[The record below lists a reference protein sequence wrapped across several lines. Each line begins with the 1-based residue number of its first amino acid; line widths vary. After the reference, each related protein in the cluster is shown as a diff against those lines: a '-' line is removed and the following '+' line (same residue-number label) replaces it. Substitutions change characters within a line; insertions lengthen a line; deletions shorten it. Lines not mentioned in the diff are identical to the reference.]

1 MSHSKVFVPLVIA
14 SMGACA
20 SVHAQS
26 SLQLYGVVDIAA
38 GSFQYSGAKG
48 SAANARLT
56 KVEGNQM
63 ITSFIGLKGTEVL
76 GGGLKAGF
84 VIESFLRPDSGA
96 SGRYGSSDPFW
107 SRAANVWVQGG
118 LGQLTLGRQGSLLF
132 VNTLQFNPLGAAFGL
147 SPAIRLTFGGT
158 KVYDKSDSGWSNA
171 LTYQTRNLSGFTG
184 AVQVQFGEDAS
195 KDERTSYALS
205 ARYVSGPFAIGGAW
219 QTMRSNEAPKPKNLT
234 AGQAQNFG
242 MLGVSYDAG
251 CAKFFG
257 QYGAFANKG
266 FSVIDDNIDTRL
278 YQVGAAVPVTRSGK
292 LLVSY
297 GQSKEE
303 AASGST
309 PADVKHSILTLAY
322 DHYLSK
328 RTDVYAA
335 FMLDDED
342 KANSKKGYTYTV
354 GVRHAF

>member
-48 SAANARLT
+48 STFNSRLT

-63 ITSFIGLKGTEVL
+63 ITSFIGLKGVEDL

-107 SRAANVWVQGG
+107 SRAANVWLQGG

-158 KVYDKSDSGWSNA
+158 KVYDKSDSGWSNE
-171 LTYQTRNLSGFTG
+171 LTYQTPNLSGFTG
-184 AVQVQFGEDAS
+184 ALQVQFGEDAS
-195 KDERTSYALS
+195 KNERTSYALS
-205 ARYVSGPFAIGGAW
+205 ARYASGPFAIGGAW
-219 QTMRSNEAPKPKNLT
+219 QTVRSAEAPKAPNIIT

-242 MLGVSYDAG
+242 MLGLSYDAG
-251 CAKFFG
+251 FAKFFG

-266 FSVIDDNIDTRL
+266 FAGANNIDTRL

-303 AASGST
+303 AASGTT
-309 PADVKHSILTLAY
+309 PADVKHAILTVAY

-342 KANSKKGYTYTV
+342 QANFKKGYTYTV

>member
-1 MSHSKVFVPLVIA
+1 MSHSKVLLPVMFAV
-14 SMGACA
+14 MGACA
-20 SVHAQS
+20 SAQAQS

-38 GSFQYSGAKG
+38 GSFQNSGADG

-56 KVEGNQM
+56 KVDGNQM
-63 ITSFIGLKGTEVL
+63 ITSFIGLKGTEDL

-84 VIESFLRPDSGA
+84 VIESFLRPDTGE
-96 SGRYGSSDPFW
+96 SGRFGSGDPFW

-118 LGQLTLGRQGSLLF
+118 LGQLTLGRQGTLLF
-132 VNTLQFNPLGAAFGL
+132 VNTLQFNPLSSAFGL
-147 SPAIRLTFGGT
+147 SPAIRLTFGSPWGN
-158 KVYDKSDSGWSNA
+158 DKSDSGWSNA
-171 LTYQTRNLSGFTG
+171 LTYQTPNLSGFTG
-184 AVQVQFGEDAS
+184 ALQVQFGEDAS
-195 KDERTSYALS
+195 KNERTSYALS
-205 ARYVSGPFAIGGAW
+205 ARYASGPFAIGGAW
-219 QTMRSNEAPKPKNLT
+219 QTMRSAEAPKPSLT

-251 CAKFFG
+251 FAKFFG

-266 FSVIDDNIDTRL
+266 FTGAVNIDTRL
-278 YQVGAAVPVTRSGK
+278 YQVGAAVPVTKSGK

-309 PADVKHSILTLAY
+309 PADVKHSILTVAY

-342 KANSKKGYTYTV
+342 QTNFKKGYTYTV